1 MNDNKQPLIL
11 IIEDNPSDLRVL
23 GNLVNH
29 LGEVIFATSG
39 ESGLILAQHRK
50 PDLILLDVELPDI
63 NGFKICSELKKL
75 QETEDSAVIFVTAN
89 NDEHSEVAALEAGA
103 VDYICKP

>member
-63 NGFKICSELKKL
+63 NGFKICSELKNCTKL
-75 QETEDSAVIFVTAN
+75 KMPPLFLSPPIMTNTV
-89 NDEHSEVAALEAGA
+89 
-103 VDYICKP
+103 K